1 MAFSLNRLKDVGLVV
16 YDLDSVL
23 PFYEDL
29 LEAKAEIAAMS
40 SKLAEKALKHA
51 KAMYRVATLTTETTV
66 LRLIEYGEP
75 AHQVDAVS
83 SHPICFE
90 VDNIEDAYQKLN
102 ERGIP
107 YHSGAIEF
115 CDSQAP
121 EITHQW
127 AYFNDPEGNLL
138 QIKEMDS

>member
-29 LEAKAEIAAMS
+29 LEAKAEIVAMGT
-40 SKLAEKALKHA
+40 KLAEKAIMRA
-51 KAMYRVATLTTETTV
+51 RAMYRVATLTTENTV

-75 AHQVDAVS
+75 SLEGDEVS
-83 SHPICFE
+83 SYPICFE
-90 VDNIEDAYQKLN
+90 VDNIEDAYRKLN
-102 ERGIP
+102 DKGIP
-107 YHSGAIEF
+107 YHTGAIEF
-115 CDSQAP
+115 SDSHPPHIQ
-121 EITHQW
+121 HQW